1 MNRPISALLEQAGFR
16 LAHLTAGHMKRGTK
30 PMTFLYEG
38 SVPRLSGLFEGA
50 FDEGEAALGLFA
62 QKFFLFAAFA

>member
-16 LAHLTAGHMKRGTK
+16 LTHLTAGHMKRGTK

-38 SVPRLSGLFEGA
+38 SASR
-50 FDEGEAALGLFA
+50 D
-62 QKFFLFAAFA
+62 